1 MANPVITTG
10 YAGESA
16 GLYLAAALKQS
27 KSLDLLTTFEN
38 IKFKRTMQVMT
49 NTDFIKAA
57 NCDFDAD
64 GTLTLTDKIL
74 EPKLLQ
80 VNIQLCKND
89 ILDDWQ
95 AAQMRAGAH
104 NSDFSSD
111 FTAFVFSHIAGHIG
125 QHVENNIWTGRAVGG
140 EFLGFLD
147 GGAGAIATDGTVNT
161 VAATSPFTATNI
173 VANIEAALDAVPAAV
188 YTADDLYI
196 YMGVEAYRLYIAAV
210 SKLGYLNAY
219 NMQGDYVP
227 MANGIKIAVC
237 PGMPTS
243 ELVVAQQSNL
253 FYGTDLISDNTEV
266 KMLDMANLDG
276 SDNIR
281 LIAKFSSGV
290 QTGVGADIVYLS

>member
-16 GLYLAAALKQS
+16 GVYLAAALKQA
-27 KSLDLLTTFEN
+27 KSLDVLTTFEN
-38 IKFKRTMQVMT
+38 IKYKRTMQVMT
-49 NTDFIKAA
+49 NTAFIKDAS
-57 NCDFDAD
+57 CDFNAD

-74 EPKLLQ
+74 EPKLLE

-125 QHVENNIWTGRAVGG
+125 QFVENKIWTGRAAGG
-140 EFLGFLD
+140 DFQGFLEA
-147 GGAGAIATDGTVNT
+147 AGPIASDATVNT
-161 VAATSPFTATNI
+161 VTATAPFTATNI
-173 VANIEAALDAVPAAV
+173 IANIEAALDAVPAAV

-237 PGMPTS
+237 PGMPAD